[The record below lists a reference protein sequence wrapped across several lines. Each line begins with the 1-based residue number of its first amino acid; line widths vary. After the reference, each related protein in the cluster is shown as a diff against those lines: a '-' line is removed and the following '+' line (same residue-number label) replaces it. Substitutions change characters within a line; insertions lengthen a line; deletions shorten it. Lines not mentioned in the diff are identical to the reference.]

1 MNTSVWRAAGMRP
14 LLIMSFLGFCGY
26 AALLPVAP
34 LWAVHGGA
42 DEAGSGLVNG
52 VFMALTVLTQLVV
65 PTALRRFGW
74 GPVMA
79 AGMLLLGVPSLFHLL
94 SDELWVILGLAVV
107 RGMGFGVLTV
117 TGSAVVADLVP
128 AGQRGRAVGVYGL
141 AIASTQVFLLPA
153 APWLADNAGYWVVFA
168 LGALPVLGAPA
179 APTLARV
186 LHGQPGPEDTGER
199 PPYVRLIRPMVLLLA
214 VTLAGG
220 ALITFTAQMSS
231 SSTLT
236 VVGLMVFSLMA
247 AASRWQV
254 GALADRAGAHRF
266 VWPLVVLSAVGMLVI
281 AWSVRDQAATA
292 ALALLVGMAIVGTC
306 YGGLQNLTMLITFS
320 AVTRRHF
327 SQASAVWNI
336 GFDAGT
342 GLGSVVVGLVA
353 AGSSFST
360 ALVVVAGTCLAT
372 LPLALVRSRP
382 QRSPADGRSG

>member
-1 MNTSVWRAAGMRP
+1 MSTSVWRAAGMRP

-52 VFMALTVLTQLVV
+52 VFMAFTVLTQLLV

-79 AGMLLLGVPSLFHLL
+79 AGMLLLGLPSLLHLL
-94 SDELWVILGLAVV
+94 SDDLWLILVLAMV

-141 AIASTQVFLLPA
+141 AIASTQVGLLPA
-153 APWLADNAGYWVVFA
+153 APWLADNAGYWVVFL

-179 APTLARV
+179 ALTLAKV
-186 LHGQPGPEDTGER
+186 LHGQPAPEDTGER
-199 PPYVRLIRPMVLLLA
+199 PAYRALIRPMLLLLA

-236 VVGLMVFSLMA
+236 VGALLLFSTTA
-247 AASRWQV
+247 ALSRWRM
-254 GALADRAGAHRF
+254 GALADRSGPQRF
-266 VWPLVVLSAVGMLVI
+266 IWPLVVLSAAGMLVI
-281 AWSVRDQAATA
+281 AWSVRDPSATVAA
-292 ALALLVGMAIVGTC
+292 ALLVGMAAVGAC
-306 YGGLQNLTMLITFS
+306 YGGLQNLTMLVTFA

-360 ALVVVAGTCLAT
+360 AMVVVAGTCLAT

-382 QRSPADGRSG
+382 RSEG

>member
-1 MNTSVWRAAGMRP
+1 MRP

-65 PTALRRFGW
+65 PASLRRFGW

-79 AGMLLLGVPSLFHLL
+79 AGMLLLGLPSLLHLL
-94 SDELWVILGLAVV
+94 SDALPVVLALAVV

-141 AIASTQVFLLPA
+141 AIASTQMGLLPA
-153 APWLADNAGYWVVFA
+153 APWLAENVGFWLVFA
-168 LGALPVLGAPA
+168 LGALPALGAPA
-179 APTLARV
+179 ALSLARV
-186 LHGQPGPEDTGER
+186 LHDQPAPEDSGER
-199 PPYVRLIRPMVLLLA
+199 APYARMIRPMLLLLA

-220 ALITFTAQMSS
+220 ALITFTAQMSTS
-231 SSTLT
+231 SALT
-236 VVGLMVFSLMA
+236 VVGLLIFSTTA
-247 AASRWQV
+247 ALSRWQM
-254 GALADRAGAHRF
+254 GGLADRSGPERF
-266 VWPLVVLSAVGMLVI
+266 VWPLVVLSAIGMLLI
-281 AWSVRDQAATA
+281 AWSVQDPATTVGI
-292 ALALLVGMAIVGTC
+292 ALVAGMAVVGTA
-306 YGGLQNLTMLITFS
+306 YGGLQNLTMLITFA
-320 AVTRRHF
+320 AVSRRHF

-353 AGSSFST
+353 SGASFST
-360 ALVVVAGTCLAT
+360 AMTVVAATCLAT
-372 LPLALVRSRP
+372 LPLAVPRRRTRP
-382 QRSPADGRSG
+382 PA